1 MKPAQRWTLV
11 AAVLA
16 SGIVFLDSSVVNVA
30 LPQIGRQLPVH
41 LFGVLEGQTY
51 VYSGYLLT
59 LSALLILAGALN
71 DYYGRRRTFAIGL
84 VGFGLSSVLCGLAP
98 NLELLVVFRLI
109 QGAAGAVLVPGSLSL
124 IAAAFSGPAQARAY
138 GIWAGASSGTTLLG
152 PFVGGILVDT
162 VSWRAAFLINVPLV
176 LLALYAVLR
185 HVQESRDEEASP
197 SFDWLGAGVVALG
210 VGGLAFG
217 AIYGQQREWSDP
229 IAFVALGVGAVATG
243 ALPFLMTRRRHPL
256 IPPELFRSRNFTVV
270 NISTLLIY
278 GALYVVF
285 YNLALFQ
292 QGTLGYDAAAAG
304 LSGIPGSILLTLLSA
319 RVGRLAGR
327 YGPRWFMFWGPL
339 LMAAGVLWFARA
351 PAIENPWIISPSD
364 LASFAPPVDF
374 LVNLLPGGILF
385 GIGISILVAP
395 LTSALM
401 TSVPLRNSGLGSA
414 INNAVSRIGPQLA
427 GAVIFVAVTAT
438 FYRSLAHRLGADPA
452 SSSLRAAVGPLNRPP
467 PGIDHAIAAA
477 ATLASGDAFHVA
489 MLIGAGLL
497 LAGAVVNLVGIRTD
511 APVGVRSGPKPLL
524 LRADR
529 QKAEGALLGPGR
541 DQSQLSHTP
550 R

>member
-1 MKPAQRWTLV
+1 MPA
-11 AAVLA
+11 
-16 SGIVFLDSSVVNVA
+16 
-30 LPQIGRQLPVH
+30 P
-41 LFGVLEGQTY
+41 
-51 VYSGYLLT
+51 
-59 LSALLILAGALN
+59 
-71 DYYGRRRTFAIGL
+71 
-84 VGFGLSSVLCGLAP
+84 
-98 NLELLVVFRLI
+98 
-109 QGAAGAVLVPGSLSL
+109 
-124 IAAAFSGPAQARAY
+124 
-138 GIWAGASSGTTLLG
+138 
-152 PFVGGILVDT
+152 
-162 VSWRAAFLINVPLV
+162 
-176 LLALYAVLR
+176 
-185 HVQESRDEEASP
+185 ASP
-197 SFDWLGAGVVALG
+197 GLGAGVVALG

-217 AIYGQQREWSDP
+217 AIYGQQREWRDP

-364 LASFAPPVDF
+364 PASFAPPVDF

-427 GAVIFVAVTAT
+427 GAAIFVAVTAT
-438 FYRSLAHRLGADPA
+438 FYSSLAHRLGADPA
-452 SSSLRAAVGPLNRPP
+452 SPALRSAVSPLNRPA
-467 PGIDHAIAAA
+467 PGTGHAIGAA

-497 LAGAVVNLVGIRTD
+497 VAGAVVNLVGIRNHL
-511 APVGVRSGPKPLL
+511 PPSVP
-524 LRADR
+524 DR
-529 QKAEGALLGPGR
+529 EAAA
-541 DQSQLSHTP
+541 TT
-550 R
+550 

>member
-84 VGFGLSSVLCGLAP
+84 IGFGLSSVLCGLAP

-109 QGAAGAVLVPGSLSL
+109 QAAAGAVLVPGSLSL

-152 PFVGGILVDT
+152 PFVGGVLVDT

-185 HVQESRDEEASP
+185 HVEESRDEDASP

-217 AIYGQQREWSDP
+217 AIYGQQREWRDP

-364 LASFAPPVDF
+364 PASFAPPVDF

-427 GAVIFVAVTAT
+427 GAAIFVAVTAT
-438 FYRSLAHRLGADPA
+438 FYSSLAHRLGADPA
-452 SSSLRAAVGPLNRPP
+452 SPALRSAVSPLNRPA
-467 PGIDHAIAAA
+467 PGTGHAIGAA

-497 LAGAVVNLVGIRTD
+497 VAGAVVNLVGIRNHL
-511 APVGVRSGPKPLL
+511 PPSVP
-524 LRADR
+524 DR
-529 QKAEGALLGPGR
+529 EAAA
-541 DQSQLSHTP
+541 TT
-550 R
+550 